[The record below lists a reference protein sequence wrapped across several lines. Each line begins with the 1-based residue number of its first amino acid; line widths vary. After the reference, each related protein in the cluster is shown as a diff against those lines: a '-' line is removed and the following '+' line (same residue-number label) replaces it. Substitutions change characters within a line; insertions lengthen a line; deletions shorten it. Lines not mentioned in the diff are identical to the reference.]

1 MTESAKDAHLI
12 SYVRFVDE
20 STLLEDLLF
29 CKEITRMSKAEELLA
44 IIHEKTKR
52 AT

>member
-12 SYVRFVDE
+12 PYVRIVDE
-20 STLLEDLLF
+20 TTILEDLLF

-44 IIHEKTKR
+44 IIHDYTN
-52 AT
+52 ANL